1 MEYTWRVGSSLMQ
14 TCAKK
19 DKLQNCDSTV
29 DSAVALP
36 HNTLNIRQS
45 GFTIATPDREH
56 YQQTLAVAKLGY
68 HILLEKPMAV
78 SEEQCQ
84 EIVDVMGKD
93 QILAICHVLR

>member
-1 MEYTWRVGSSLMQ
+1 MDSLLVLGKIAD
-14 TCAKK
+14 CA
-19 DKLQNCDSTV
+19 
-29 DSAVALP
+29 
-36 HNTLNIRQS
+36 I
-45 GFTIATPDREH
+45 IATPDREH